1 MVSSPNRQREPEMT
15 TLTQNKG
22 QNTETA
28 GRVRPPAGQLQRW
41 VATIT
46 IFFPAIATAA
56 AVALAITGSA
66 RPSALEL
73 GMTATLCLVT
83 QLGITVGFH
92 RFFTHRSFQTVALV
106 RLLLGIA
113 GSMAAQGPLLF
124 WVSEHR
130 EHHQKSDSAG
140 DPHSPYL
147 SGATALHRLRGFWH
161 AHVGWMLDHWSG
173 AWQTNARDIFSERLS
188 LRISQSYLLWVTA
201 GILLPGLVAG
211 IWYRSPKQAALGALW
226 GGLVRIFLVHHATW
240 SVNSIGH
247 MIGPRAFAT
256 QDQSRN
262 NGFVA
267 LISCG
272 EGWHNNHHAFPS
284 SARHGLERRQWDL
297 SYSVIWLL
305 ARAGLAHSLKLP
317 SASLVE
323 RSKNSKSFEVAS

>member
-1 MVSSPNRQREPEMT
+1 MAYLMQNAR
-15 TLTQNKG
+15 TQS
-22 QNTETA
+22 TETA
-28 GRVRPPAGQLQRW
+28 ERFRPPAAAQLQRW
-41 VATIT
+41 
-46 IFFPAIATAA
+46 IATVTILVPAMA
-56 AVALAITGSA
+56 TAVAVALAIAGVA
-66 RPSALEL
+66 RPSGLEL
-73 GMTATLCLVT
+73 GMAAVLCLVT

-92 RFFTHRSFQTVALV
+92 RFFTHRSFQTPSAI

-140 DPHSPYL
+140 DPHSPYHNR
-147 SGATALHRLRGFWH
+147 AAALTKLRGFWH
-161 AHVGWMLDHWSG
+161 AHVGWMLDPWGS
-173 AWQTNARDIFSERLS
+173 AWQTNARDIFGERLS
-188 LRISQSYLLWVTA
+188 LRISQFYLLWVAA
-201 GILLPGLVAG
+201 GVLLPGLIAG

-226 GGLVRIFLVHHATW
+226 GGLVRIFLVHHVTW

-247 MIGPRAFAT
+247 MIGPRVFAT

-262 NGFVA
+262 NGFIA

-284 SARHGLERRQWDL
+284 SARHGLEPWQWDL
-297 SYSVIWLL
+297 SYAVIWLL
-305 ARAGLAHSLKLP
+305 ARAGLAHNLKHP

-323 RSKNSKSFEVAS
+323 RSKNSKRFEIAS

>member
-1 MVSSPNRQREPEMT
+1 MTSLRQETR
-15 TLTQNKG
+15 TQNL
-22 QNTETA
+22 EIA
-28 GRVRPPAGQLQRW
+28 RPLKPQHAASLQRW
-41 VATIT
+41 IARIT
-46 IFFPAIATAA
+46 ILVPAIATAA
-56 AVALAITGSA
+56 AVAVAVSGVA

-73 GMTATLCLVT
+73 GMTAALCLVT

-92 RFFTHRSFQTVALV
+92 RFFTHRSFQTVPLI

-147 SGATALHRLRGFWH
+147 DAKNTFHKLRGFLH
-161 AHVGWMLDHWSG
+161 AHVGWMLDHWSST
-173 AWQTNARDIFSERLS
+173 WQTNARDIFSERLS
-188 LRISQSYLLWVTA
+188 LRISRFYLLWVA
-201 GILLPGLVAG
+201 SGVLLPGLATG
-211 IWYRSPKQAALGALW
+211 LWYWSIKHAALGALW

-247 MIGPRAFAT
+247 MIGQRAFAT

-284 SARHGLERRQWDL
+284 SARHGLERWQWDL
-297 SYSVIWLL
+297 SYAVIWLL
-305 ARAGLAHSLKLP
+305 ARARLAHNLKLP
-317 SASLVE
+317 SAGLVE
-323 RSKNSKSFEVAS
+323 RSKNSKSFEIAS

>member
-1 MVSSPNRQREPEMT
+1 MT
-15 TLTQNKG
+15 TLTQNTG
-22 QNTETA
+22 QKIDTA
-28 GRVRPPAGQLQRW
+28 GRVRPPAAQLQRW
-41 VATIT
+41 IATIT
-46 IFFPAIATAA
+46 IFVPAIATAA
-56 AVALAITGSA
+56 AVALAVAGAA

-147 SGATALHRLRGFWH
+147 NGATVLRRLRGFWH
-161 AHVGWMLDHWSG
+161 AHVGWMMDHWSS

-188 LRISQSYLLWVTA
+188 LRISQFYLLCVAA
-201 GILLPGLVAG
+201 GVLLPGLAAG

-256 QDQSRN
+256 EDQSRN
-262 NGFVA
+262 NRFVA

-305 ARAGLAHSLKLP
+305 ARAGLAHNLKLP

>member
-1 MVSSPNRQREPEMT
+1 VASP
-15 TLTQNKG
+15 
-22 QNTETA
+22 
-28 GRVRPPAGQLQRW
+28 QRW
-41 VATIT
+41 IARIT
-46 IFFPAIATAA
+46 ILFPAIATAA
-56 AVALAITGSA
+56 AVVLSVTGFA

-73 GMTATLCLVT
+73 GMTAALSLVT

-92 RFFTHRSFQTVALV
+92 RFFTHRSFQTAPVI

-130 EHHQKSDSAG
+130 EHHQKSDAAG

-147 SGATALHRLRGFWH
+147 DAKSTFNKLRGFWH

-188 LRISQSYLLWVTA
+188 LRISRFYVLWVA
-201 GILLPGLVAG
+201 SGILLPGLATG
-211 IWYRSPKQAALGALW
+211 LWYRSMAHAALGALW
-226 GGLVRIFLVHHATW
+226 GGLVRIFVVHHATW

-247 MIGPRAFAT
+247 MVGRRAFAT

-284 SARHGLERRQWDL
+284 SARHGLERWQWDL
-297 SYSVIWLL
+297 SYAVIWLL
-305 ARAGLAHSLKLP
+305 ARAGLAHNLKLP

-323 RSKNSKSFEVAS
+323 RSKNSKGFEIAS